1 MIKHLVWSFV
11 VASLVLIGC
20 KKPDS
25 SVGVDSLPNSDS
37 FILDTDTLDVD
48 IVTVRENTLD
58 SKQRT
63 TALLGRV
70 FHPRIGET
78 NAFFASQLRLSAPNQ
93 VFGNNPIAD
102 SLQLK
107 LRHTGVGYGEF
118 SQHKIDVRQLDDP
131 IVFDSTY
138 YTSYMP
144 EASISL
150 VAPSHPA
157 VSIQSVQEALLD
169 SGSSASYLTIDLDT
183 EFGQSLLDHDPE
195 IYSSNDSWLEYFPG
209 IEVSSTSGHGATS
222 FSINSSASMMRLY
235 YHNDEDTVYYDF
247 EISEYSLRLN
257 LFENNYLKGLAW
269 SEDSAYVEG
278 DKLLYVMGGGV
289 FRLKMNFSNLDSLD
303 HSIGP
308 DRSVQKADLVLKA
321 DEDVSDGVLSYSDR
335 FNPIPSDLYMISEK
349 SDASTL
355 ISVAEYDV
363 SKKEYRFNLTN
374 TIQDILNLYSGM
386 GSTGVYNTLEDL
398 TSFYIIPANS
408 AESVEGVVLK
418 GAESDE
424 TSSRLIVTYSH

>member
-1 MIKHLVWSFV
+1 
-11 VASLVLIGC
+11 
-20 KKPDS
+20 
-25 SVGVDSLPNSDS
+25 
-37 FILDTDTLDVD
+37 
-48 IVTVRENTLD
+48 
-58 SKQRT
+58 
-63 TALLGRV
+63 
-70 FHPRIGET
+70 
-78 NAFFASQLRLSAPNQ
+78 
-93 VFGNNPIAD
+93 
-102 SLQLK
+102 
-107 LRHTGVGYGEF
+107 
-118 SQHKIDVRQLDDP
+118 
-131 IVFDSTY
+131 
-138 YTSYMP
+138 
-144 EASISL
+144 
-150 VAPSHPA
+150 
-157 VSIQSVQEALLD
+157 
-169 SGSSASYLTIDLDT
+169 
-183 EFGQSLLDHDPE
+183 
-195 IYSSNDSWLEYFPG
+195 
-209 IEVSSTSGHGATS
+209 
-222 FSINSSASMMRLY
+222 MRLY

-308 DRSVQKADLVLKA
+308 DRSVQKADLVLKV

-418 GAESDE
+418 GAEGDE